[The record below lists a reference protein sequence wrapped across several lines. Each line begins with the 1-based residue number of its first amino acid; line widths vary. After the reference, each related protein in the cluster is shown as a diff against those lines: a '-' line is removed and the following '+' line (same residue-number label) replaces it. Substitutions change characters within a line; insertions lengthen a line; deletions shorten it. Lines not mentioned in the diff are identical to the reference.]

1 MSEKGLE
8 GSQVK
13 MQGLQGATVDIIT
26 QWNILKQ
33 VCINGL
39 IQAPHI
45 YKDGQ
50 GREYTPTC
58 EHVKLVQISEP
69 SVASRA

>member
-13 MQGLQGATVDIIT
+13 MQGLQGATLDIIT
-26 QWNILKQ
+26 QVKQ

-39 IQAPHI
+39 IQGLHI

-50 GREYTPTC
+50 GWEYTPTC
-58 EHVKLVQISEP
+58 ELVKLVQISEP